1 MPANVQPTTLHAQ
14 QPNFELGSGETV
26 AIQFD
31 VTNQLA
37 SGESVQVSPAP
48 TAKVVIPSQPNTA
61 ITGAVT
67 AGPTANGNVLTVT
80 ITGTV
85 LTIGQQYLLYVTYN
99 ATASVV
105 KQIVE
110 TIIVP
115 L

>member
-26 AIQFD
+26 ALTFD
-31 VTNQLA
+31 TTNQLA

-48 TAKVVIPSQPNTA
+48 TAKIVIPSQPGTS
-61 ITGAVT
+61 ITGAVVS
-67 AGPTANGNVLTVT
+67 GPAINGNVLSVT

-85 LTIGQQYLLYVTYN
+85 LTIGQQYLLYISYSP
-99 ATASVV
+99 ATGLT